1 VTAILTK
8 GDMEMK
14 EKGELALKYISGY
27 PLYASTSNITYN
39 QAILVAEALNP
50 DWQAELQ
57 EIDK

>member
-1 VTAILTK
+1 
-8 GDMEMK
+8 MK